1 MRPNETLMRRF
12 IYITLL
18 ALYAVTIQSASAS
31 DIVAIVEDSE
41 GNTGDVQLFDML
53 EVGWEIEI
61 GAGGRLVL
69 GYLRSCWRETIAGGR
84 VTIGTEQS
92 TVKLGRVFRELVEC
106 DERSLGWFPQ
116 NEFRA
121 SAHLIHKLKP
131 VV

>member
-53 EVGWEIEI
+53 EVGREIEI

-69 GYLRSCWRETIAGGR
+69 GYLRSCWRETIAGGK
-84 VTIGTEQS
+84 VTI
-92 TVKLGRVFRELVEC
+92 R
-106 DERSLGWFPQ
+106 
-116 NEFRA
+116 RA
-121 SAHLIHKLKP
+121 AAGSDDKSAGGDGAKKKTSGDGE
-131 VV
+131 